1 MTSGWT
7 AYIFEGIPEG
17 QNETTAWWPWTYMLT
32 SKEFG
37 KSVTGIWCLGCHPY
51 IFMLVCCYQSECHH
65 ALCKKGRPVSP
76 PTCYHGGPPVTELPP
91 PKVDP
96 HRQCE
101 LVDVTDKRA
110 LSSITLPPSSIL
122 KNSLKPSPLMPS
134 VMTVRVPYKR
144 LLKWCCYHLMTQE
157 YGSNVWILSQIWSC
171 KGMSKKKG
179 LLGKFQRLDCF
190 WGILLW
196 RMCVPRR
203 GRWR

>member
-1 MTSGWT
+1 MKLQHDDPELYAYFQRVWEVRNRHMMSGL
-7 AYIFEGIPEG
+7 PS
-17 QNETTAWWPWTYMLT
+17 Q
-32 SKEFG
+32 
-37 KSVTGIWCLGCHPY
+37 Y

-96 HRQCE
+96 HRPWEGRCHSCSGTCYGHYICE
-101 LVDVTDKRA
+101 LVDVTGKRA

-144 LLKWCCYHLMTQE
+144 LLKWCCYHLMIQE
-157 YGSNVWILSQIWSC
+157 YGSYV
-171 KGMSKKKG
+171 
-179 LLGKFQRLDCF
+179 
-190 WGILLW
+190 
-196 RMCVPRR
+196 
-203 GRWR
+203 